1 MPHQVGGASQV
12 AVVTDLSASLGDAG
26 DTGSIPGWGGS
37 PGGGNGN
44 PLQCSCLGN
53 PTDRGGWRAAAR
65 GVTES
70 RTQRSHG
77 GHIAAHRSEEG
88 EMVSSSGEVFKVA
101 LGPDLAGQKEGRRR
115 RGRKCACR
123 GAGAGCKGP
132 VWGRG
137 RI

>member
-53 PTDRGGWRAAAR
+53 PIDRRAWWAA
-65 GVTES
+65 V
-70 RTQRSHG
+70 HG
-77 GHIAAHRSEEG
+77 IS
-88 EMVSSSGEVFKVA
+88 
-101 LGPDLAGQKEGRRR
+101 KELDMT
-115 RGRKCACR
+115 
-123 GAGAGCKGP
+123 
-132 VWGRG
+132 
-137 RI
+137 

>member
-1 MPHQVGGASQV
+1 MRETQVR
-12 AVVTDLSASLGDAG
+12 SLGGEGPLEEEMATHSSVLAWEIPRTEEAG
-26 DTGSIPGWGGS
+26 GLQPAGS
-37 PGGGNGN
+37 
-44 PLQCSCLGN
+44 
-53 PTDRGGWRAAAR
+53 
-65 GVTES
+65 
-70 RTQRSHG
+70 QRV